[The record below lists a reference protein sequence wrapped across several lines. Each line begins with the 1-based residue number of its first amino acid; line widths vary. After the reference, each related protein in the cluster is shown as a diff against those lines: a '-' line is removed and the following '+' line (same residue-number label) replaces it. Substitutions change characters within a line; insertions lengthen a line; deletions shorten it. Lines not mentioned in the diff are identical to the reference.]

1 MALYDDYGSNLWAIA
16 TPEIDC
22 PAEPCLAESS
32 LALPQPQPEKGS
44 PTGRPEP
51 GEGTFFHEEIDL
63 RDTEGAALTER
74 LLECYYAARPVK
86 RKRGQDTL
94 KLKLRKLAANAM
106 RGHFYR
112 TSPAI
117 LYYRGAASRAYE
129 DKPSWM
135 KHGALGDV
143 LDVLIAAGLVEGI
156 SGKKMPD
163 NHPTPSWASSYWATQ
178 ALIRLAQECG
188 VTEDSVGRTVPEDS
202 LVRLFAPKPKGTFDT
217 TKKVLI
223 HPAKGKR
230 ILFDPTAETQ
240 EWTSTLSAINAFYRQ
255 QRIAVGASLA
265 DERSW
270 LARHNSGLDRQG
282 VLLRRPEL
290 FGTDLYRVFNQ
301 GDKED
306 PRLNY
311 GGRLFG
317 GWWMLESKAS
327 RQAITINGLPTIEL
341 DYANCHPR
349 MLYHQRGHDG
359 DGELYAIPEIV
370 AYEAEKGLAPDTYR
384 DFVKW
389 LFQVLLNGKGRP
401 ASAKRPD
408 AVAAP
413 EDLPFRQVVGF
424 LKAHHQPI
432 ADAFGTGVG
441 LSLMRLES
449 DIALEIVSTAMAEG
463 WTVLP
468 VHDSFITTIDNRDRL
483 KALMIE
489 SYVKRLGKEPV
500 FKEDIIKN

>member
-1 MALYDDYGSNLWAIA
+1 MTLHNDYDSNLWAIA
-16 TPEIDC
+16 TPETDC
-22 PAEPCLAESS
+22 PAEPCLAEPS
-32 LALPQPQPEKGS
+32 LALPQSQPEEGS

-63 RDTEGAALTER
+63 RDPEGTALTER
-74 LLECYYAARPVK
+74 LVECYYAARPVK

-94 KLKLRKLAANAM
+94 KLRLRKLAANAM

-117 LYYRGAASRAYE
+117 LYYRGAANSAYA

-135 KHGALGDV
+135 QHGALGEVVDT
-143 LDVLIAAGLVEGI
+143 LIAAGLVEGI
-156 SGKKMPD
+156 LGRKMPD
-163 NHPTPSWASSYWATQ
+163 NHPILSWASSYWATP

-217 TKKVLI
+217 NKKLLI
-223 HPAKGKR
+223 QPAKGKR
-230 ILFDPTAETQ
+230 ILYDQTAETQ
-240 EWTSTLSAINAFYRQ
+240 EWTATLSAINAFYRQ
-255 QRIAVGASLA
+255 QRIAVGASPA
-265 DERSW
+265 EEQSW
-270 LARHNSGLDRQG
+270 LAARNSSPDRQG
-282 VLLRRPEL
+282 VPLLKPEL
-290 FGTDLYRVFNQ
+290 FGTDLYRVFNH
-301 GDKED
+301 GDKDD
-306 PRLNY
+306 PRFDF

-317 GWWMLESKAS
+317 GWWMLEGEES
-327 RQAITINGLPTIEL
+327 RKAITINGLPTIEL
-341 DYANCHPR
+341 DFANCHPR

-359 DGELYAIPEIV
+359 DGELYAIPEIA
-370 AYEAEKGLAPDTYR
+370 AYEAEKGLPTDTYR

-401 ASAKRPD
+401 ASAKRSEKMP
-408 AVAAP
+408 VP
-413 EDLPFRQVVGF
+413 EELSFRQIVHF
-424 LKAHHQPI
+424 LKDHHQPI

-441 LSLMRLES
+441 LTLMRLES

-483 KALMIE
+483 KNLMIG
-489 SYVKRLGKEPV
+489 SYVKRLGKEPLL
-500 FKEDIIKN
+500 K